1 MLNIPMLPA
10 LAKDV
15 VEKVT
20 NDYTIGNGY
29 DWNEA
34 SLVTFSGLAIV
45 FGMLVLLVVVIMVFG
60 GIMDRING
68 VKKEKPVK
76 APKATPA
83 PVATAP
89 VVAAAED
96 SDEIIAVIAAAVD
109 AMYEGS
115 GVKPVIR
122 RIKPTATKGV
132 RSPWAAAGVF
142 ENTRAF

>member
-1 MLNIPMLPA
+1 MLNIPILPT
-10 LAKDV
+10 LAKNV
-15 VEKVT
+15 AEKTTV
-20 NDYTIGNGY
+20 DYTIGHGY
-29 DWNEA
+29 DWNKA

-45 FGMLVLLVVVIMVFG
+45 LVVVIMIFG

-76 APKATPA
+76 TPKATPA
-83 PVATAP
+83 PVAVAP
-89 VVAAAED
+89 VVTAAED

-109 AMYEGS
+109 AMYDGS

-122 RIKPTATKGV
+122 KIRPAATKGV